1 MRPKFVLVIMLL
13 AVGALGLLVALKR
26 IHEGRG
32 GAQDVPADSSHVE
45 AMPLPETE
53 GASVT
58 SGLGS
63 GVSPVVSSA
72 TDGRANPS
80 TNNLVVQS
88 GPVPTSIV
96 ATTPE
101 EDHRAAIE
109 KDMDKLNE
117 ALIDGGS
124 DPKLV
129 EAVRQRLLHPD
140 ADVRKAAVEIIMHL
154 NDRAAIPNLN
164 AALAQVQDPREK
176 VVIMDAIEYLQT
188 PDGDLQFTTDTPPP
202 GPLATGATN
211 RFTIQ
216 RPTVRQPTVTGH

>member
-1 MRPKFVLVIMLL
+1 MLL

-26 IHEGRG
+26 IQGGRG
-32 GAQDVPADSSHVE
+32 GAQDTAATADSTDVQ
-45 AMPLPETE
+45 ATALLETE

-58 SGLGS
+58 NGPGS
-63 GVSPVVSSA
+63 RVEPLVRGVPDGQAKPSA
-72 TDGRANPS
+72 TS
-80 TNNLVVQS
+80 NLIVQP
-88 GPVPTSIV
+88 GPVLTSIV

-129 EAVRQRLLHPD
+129 EAVRERLLHPD
-140 ADVRKAAVEIIMHL
+140 ADVRKAAVETIMHL

-164 AALAQVQDPREK
+164 QALAQVEDPREK
-176 VVIMDAIEYLQT
+176 VAIMDAIEYLQT
-188 PDGDLQFTTDTPPP
+188 PDGDPQFIADAPPP

-211 RFTIQ
+211 RFQ
-216 RPTVRQPTVTGH
+216 RPTVRQPRVTGH